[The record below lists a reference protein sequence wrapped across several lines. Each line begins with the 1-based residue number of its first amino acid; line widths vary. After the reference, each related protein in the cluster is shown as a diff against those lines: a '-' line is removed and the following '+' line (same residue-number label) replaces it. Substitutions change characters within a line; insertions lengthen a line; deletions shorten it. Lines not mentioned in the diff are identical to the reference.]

1 MAGMVD
7 EPALKYNCH
16 RTCVNRGV
24 GEIPR
29 TEFVVNSTLLVTVLK
44 A

>member
-29 TEFVVNSTLLVTVLK
+29 AEFVVNSKLLVTVLK